1 MWQRIFYFAKK
12 IKLCDFPRKY
22 DMKLNQNVTKIAR
35 MCQWL
40 SPLLGFVKPNILC
53 KMKTFQCVKNTFFF
67 INTSHSTHILW
78 YWTCLETQKCW
89 RETYTLEHKKTNCV
103 PKWASRT
110 CVFGAHLKTSISP
123 QKLKFGIGFLQKH
136 AQNVWSETIS
146 CAQLTRKIF
155 KKMWKQHK
163 TPW

>member
-1 MWQRIFYFAKK
+1 MRKK

-40 SPLLGFVKPNILC
+40 SPLFGFVKPNILC

-89 RETYTLEHKKTNCV
+89 RETYTLEHKKQIVCPNELVEYVFLVHTWKRAFPRKNWSLV
-103 PKWASRT
+103 LDFFKNMHKNDASRFFKD
-110 CVFGAHLKTSISP
+110 VLLKR
-123 QKLKFGIGFLQKH
+123 F
-136 AQNVWSETIS
+136 
-146 CAQLTRKIF
+146 
-155 KKMWKQHK
+155 
-163 TPW
+163 